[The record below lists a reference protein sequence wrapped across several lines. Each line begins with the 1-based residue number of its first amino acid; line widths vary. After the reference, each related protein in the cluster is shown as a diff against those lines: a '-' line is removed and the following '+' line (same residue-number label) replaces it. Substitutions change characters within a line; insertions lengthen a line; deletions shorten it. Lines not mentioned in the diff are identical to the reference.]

1 MENHYPGGETGQ
13 GRNLLIVKVAE
24 TWLKRYLKLE
34 SEAGYR
40 PENGDHI
47 IALEKEL
54 KHVLHIN
61 FGGEKLQVNLRGIAD
76 RIDRINGITRVI
88 DYKTGN
94 VTSTELKR
102 NPDVVFSNENKTVH
116 EKAFQLYFYLLM
128 SLHTPGI
135 ETNADNLSAGI
146 ITFRKLNDGFLSLN
160 IKDMTTE
167 QAILDF
173 ESGLKNLVEEMY
185 DATVDF
191 ERTEYINRCE
201 NCLFKVVCDRDDK
214 KGDW

>member
-1 MENHYPGGETGQ
+1 
-13 GRNLLIVKVAE
+13 
-24 TWLKRYLKLE
+24 
-34 SEAGYR
+34 
-40 PENGDHI
+40 
-47 IALEKEL
+47 
-54 KHVLHIN
+54 
-61 FGGEKLQVNLRGIAD
+61 
-76 RIDRINGITRVI
+76 
-88 DYKTGN
+88 
-94 VTSTELKR
+94 
-102 NPDVVFSNENKTVH
+102 
-116 EKAFQLYFYLLM
+116 M

-167 QAILDF
+167 EAILDF

-185 DATVDF
+185 DATVAF